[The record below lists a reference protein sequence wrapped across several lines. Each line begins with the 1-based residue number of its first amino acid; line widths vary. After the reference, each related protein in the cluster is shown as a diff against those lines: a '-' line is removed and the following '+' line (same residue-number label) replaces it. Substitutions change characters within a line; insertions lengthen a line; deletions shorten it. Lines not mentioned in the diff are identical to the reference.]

1 MGQEIEYKLRA
12 ETPEQL
18 SEAYKRVLRCA
29 PESNERH
36 LQMLTRYYDT
46 EPRYLQPRKWT
57 LRVRQED
64 ELPDYLA
71 GYKYENAKQILT
83 FKTPGKNY
91 CRGEWNL
98 ERPFAAPEP
107 SEQSISLAEGIPPQ
121 PEELAAL
128 VADGAPQELLYLS
141 DFRAVCGACF
151 HRVCSMLTLN
161 DGTKIELAADYGELF
176 GQTETLEIYELELEL
191 YGGNENRLSELA
203 GIAGL
208 PEEHLSKAARAFR
221 LR

>member
-12 ETPEQL
+12 ETNDQL
-18 SEAYKRVLRCA
+18 SKAYKRVRQCA
-29 PESNERH
+29 LESNERR

-64 ELPDYLA
+64 ELPKYLG
-71 GYKYENAKQILT
+71 GYKHENAKQILT

-98 ERPFAAPEP
+98 ERPLDAPEP
-107 SEQSISLAEGIPPQ
+107 TEQCVSLAEGIPPQ

-128 VADGAPQELLYLS
+128 VADGAPKELMYLS
-141 DFRAVCGACF
+141 DFHAVCGAIF
-151 HRVCSMLTLN
+151 YRVCSMLTLN
-161 DGTKIELAADYGELF
+161 DGTKIELAADYGKLF
-176 GQTETLEIYELELEL
+176 GQTETLDFYELELEL

-203 GIAGL
+203 KIAGL